1 MNPAEVAEIDFT
13 AYLEAKFALDER
25 SLNPETQGEF
35 VRALAHRGSV
45 TGLDLG
51 TGSGASVRRLLTLL
65 PGSWHLTAVDR
76 EPSLL
81 RQAREKSAALLRGQ
95 GFRLAPRPDGIA
107 AKKAGREVSV
117 TFVAADLL
125 DLVPEPHAFDFVLAH
140 AVLDLL
146 PLPETIGALAAG
158 LKPGG
163 LFYATLLYDGSTTL
177 FPAYRDGRLEE
188 EILAVYDTS
197 MEQRRVRGLRSGGSR
212 SGRRCLE
219 ALESRGFA
227 CIAYGSSD
235 WNLTPRRRRYRDQ
248 DAVCLAA
255 LLGMIREEAGRSGH
269 FASPALAAW
278 YEDRRGRLGAGELG
292 LIVHQLDV
300 LAEKD

>member
-1 MNPAEVAEIDFT
+1 MSPADAAEIDFAT
-13 AYLEAKFALDER
+13 YLEAKFALDER
-25 SLNPETQGEF
+25 SLNPEVRGEF
-35 VRALAHRGSV
+35 VHALAHRECV

-51 TGSGASVRRLLTLL
+51 TGTGASVRRLLTLL
-65 PGSWHLTAVDR
+65 PGSWRLTAVDR

-81 RQAREKSAALLRGQ
+81 RHAREKSAALLREQ
-95 GFRLAPRPDGIA
+95 GFRLATRPDGIA
-107 AKKAGREVSV
+107 AEQAGREVDV
-117 TFVAADLL
+117 AFVAVDLL
-125 DLVPEPHAFDFVLAH
+125 DFVPEPHAFDFVLAH

-146 PLPETIGALAAG
+146 PLPETIAALAAA

-177 FPAYRDGRLEE
+177 FPTYRDGRLEE
-188 EILAVYDTS
+188 EILAVYDAS
-197 MEQRRVRGLRSGGSR
+197 MERRWVRGLRSGGAR

-219 ALESRGFA
+219 ALASRGLV

-248 DAVCLAA
+248 DAICLAA
-255 LLGMIREEAGRSGH
+255 LLGMIRDEAGRSGH
-269 FASPALAAW
+269 FAPSTLAAW
-278 YEDRRGRLGAGELG
+278 YEDRREHLQAGELG

>member
-1 MNPAEVAEIDFT
+1 MNPSEVAEIDFP
-13 AYLEAKFALDER
+13 AYLDAKFALDER
-25 SLNPETQGEF
+25 SLNPEARGEF
-35 VRALAHRGSV
+35 VRALAHRERV
-45 TGLDLG
+45 AGLDLG
-51 TGSGASVRRLLTLL
+51 AGTGASVRRLLTLL
-65 PGSWHLTAVDR
+65 PGSWHLTAVDQ

-81 RQAREKSAALLRGQ
+81 RQAREKSTTLLRER

-107 AKKAGREVSV
+107 AELAGREVGV

-125 DLVPEPHAFDFVLAH
+125 DFVPEPHSFDFVLAH

-146 PLPETIGALAAG
+146 PLPETIGVLAAG

-177 FPAYRDGRLEE
+177 FPTYRDGRLEE

-197 MEQRRVRGLRSGGSR
+197 MEQRQVRGLRSGGAR
-212 SGRRCLE
+212 SGRRCLD

-235 WNLTPRRRRYRDQ
+235 WNLTPRCRRYREQ

-255 LLGMIREEAGRSGH
+255 LLGMIREEAGRSGQ
-269 FASPALAAW
+269 FAPPTLAAW
-278 YEDRRGRLGAGELG
+278 YEDRRERLGAGELG